1 MGDKLL
7 NPIHLISLNSKHGI
21 HIFALVQIKVTN
33 YQDASSMIW
42 LHKKSISTKKNSD
55 RSRE

>member
-1 MGDKLL
+1 M
-7 NPIHLISLNSKHGI
+7 IESHTSYISEQQHAFI
-21 HIFALVQIKVTN
+21 FFALVKIKVTN